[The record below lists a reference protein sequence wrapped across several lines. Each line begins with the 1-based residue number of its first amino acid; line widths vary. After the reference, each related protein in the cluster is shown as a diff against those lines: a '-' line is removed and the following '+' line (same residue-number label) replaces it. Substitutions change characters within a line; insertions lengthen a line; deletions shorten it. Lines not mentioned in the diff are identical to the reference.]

1 MVKCDCGRTIEK
13 IPSWLGTVKVDFVC
27 NNCPNRQV
35 KPISQLHAEQQAA
48 AAKAAAEEKAYAAA
62 IEMDAEPDEA
72 DLDDLD

>member
-13 IPSWLGTVKVDFVC
+13 IPSWLATVKVDFVC

-48 AAKAAAEEKAYAAA
+48 AAKLAAEQKSVMDA
-62 IEMDAEPDEA
+62 IEEES
-72 DLDDLD
+72 DLEDDDVED